1 MAWNPD
7 EPMMI
12 ATAADDDY
20 NPIVLVWDLR
30 NASQPTGQFQGHS
43 ASVTSIAWCQKDSD
57 LLMSCGKDKRT
68 VTLETMSYILKN
80 VSIKFTYLTYFNS
93 KYKISHLKLLDYLEY

>member
-68 VTLETMSYILKN
+68 VTLVNNVIYTEKCFHQIYILN
-80 VSIKFTYLTYFNS
+80 IF
-93 KYKISHLKLLDYLEY
+93 